1 MLSHKVVSII
11 LARSDSVRLPSK
23 HLLSVRGRTM
33 LSYLIERVN
42 NIPEVD
48 ETIVAT
54 TDRDCDIEIVREA
67 LLYGAKVYKGS
78 LHEVVGRF
86 YGGASDFGAD
96 IIVKANGDNPLQA
109 PEVITRGIE
118 QLIDG
123 DFDIVTGKNL
133 YTGLPVGI
141 GSEVLTY
148 QAISKVN
155 FLSSGIIRGD
165 PTNYIFSNLNE
176 FEWSPI
182 HVDEKWIDSNYSITV
197 DTAQDFA
204 LFRKVV
210 ESLPEISPV
219 SWTINEILELVKKH
233 G

>member
-1 MLSHKVVSII
+1 MPSHKVVSII

-42 NIPEVD
+42 NIPEVN

-54 TDRDCDIEIVREA
+54 TDRICDIEIVREA

-78 LHEVVGRF
+78 LHDVVGRF
-86 YGGASDFGAD
+86 YDAATEFEAD
-96 IIVKANGDNPLQA
+96 IVVKTNGDNPLQA

-123 DFDIVTGKNL
+123 NFDIVTGKNL
-133 YTGLPVGI
+133 YAGLPVGI

-148 QAISKVN
+148 
-155 FLSSGIIRGD
+155 
-165 PTNYIFSNLNE
+165 
-176 FEWSPI
+176 
-182 HVDEKWIDSNYSITV
+182 
-197 DTAQDFA
+197 
-204 LFRKVV
+204 
-210 ESLPEISPV
+210 
-219 SWTINEILELVKKH
+219 
-233 G
+233 

>member
-1 MLSHKVVSII
+1 LPSHKVVSII

-42 NIPEVD
+42 NIPEVN

-54 TDRDCDIEIVREA
+54 TDRICDIEIVREA

-78 LHEVVGRF
+78 LHDVVGRF
-86 YGGASDFGAD
+86 YDAATEFEAD
-96 IIVKANGDNPLQA
+96 IVVKTNGDNPLQA

-123 DFDIVTGKNL
+123 NFDIVTGKNL

-155 FLSSGIIRGD
+155 TLSSGIFRND

-182 HVDEKWIDSNYSITV
+182 YVDKKWTDSNYSITV
-197 DTAQDFA
+197 DTAQDFT
-204 LFRKVV
+204 LFKKVV
-210 ESLPEISPV
+210 ESLPDTNPA
-219 SWTINEILELVKKH
+219 SWTINEILELIKIH